1 MLHFQLTYI
10 KQFLVGN
17 FSKHMKYLLRFT
29 LFYWIKLR
37 FHYKMEINEQELI
50 NEPHSLLSILIASTH
65 YIVGQK
71 LFGIQ
76 LASFQDKKQ
85 KRFEFISFYEVNLDK
100 NQLLTYA
107 FFDFFGILLSSSI
120 EQFFKNNSKIWC
132 RQKKTLF
139 LNCTKFDI

>member
-1 MLHFQLTYI
+1 MFHFQLTYI

-65 YIVGQK
+65 YIVG
-71 LFGIQ
+71 
-76 LASFQDKKQ
+76 
-85 KRFEFISFYEVNLDK
+85 
-100 NQLLTYA
+100 
-107 FFDFFGILLSSSI
+107 
-120 EQFFKNNSKIWC
+120 
-132 RQKKTLF
+132 
-139 LNCTKFDI
+139 

>member
-1 MLHFQLTYI
+1 MFHFQLTYI

-132 RQKKTLF
+132 RQKKTLL